1 MNQHKV
7 ENIFKIFYDALD
19 KMREDML
26 RNEYTMRD
34 KMDNF
39 EYMTRSLIK
48 KMQTYSLI
56 EFYHEEQSMHDRI
69 DEL

>member
-1 MNQHKV
+1 
-7 ENIFKIFYDALD
+7 
-19 KMREDML
+19 MREDML
-26 RNEYTMRD
+26 HNEYKMRE

-39 EYMTRSLIK
+39 ESMTKALIK